1 MTWLNG
7 AMPGS
12 RWVRPD
18 PRRVVI
24 TGLGILTGPCVGKE
38 QYWSA
43 LTTDAPES
51 THRKIIGFNPRDWL
65 DRRHAQRTALFS
77 QIAIAAGLQAY
88 EDAGSPTDD
97 KDAIAVVLGAG
108 NGGAGTLIQG
118 YLDFQRGGREAVSL
132 LNGVISMSNAA
143 SANLAFALG
152 SRGPTYSLSSG
163 CTSGTHAV
171 TDAFRMV
178 RDGLADVAYCGG
190 SEAGLLTDSPLTDPM
205 TATLLNLRVHT
216 EEDVARPFDLD
227 RQGFVFSEGAGV
239 VRLETL
245 DAALRRRAHIY
256 AEVLGGANTVDGYDL
271 IQPSPR
277 GEGLGRCMRLAL
289 AEAGVDRSEVGHI
302 NCHGTGTK
310 HNDQAES
317 DAAIDLFGPDGP
329 ALTSTK
335 AVTGHPGAGAGGL
348 EAVALALSIERSL
361 IPQTQWCLDLDP
373 EITADIVRGDAPRPW
388 RPGIGL
394 SNSVGL
400 GGQNGTVV
408 MGPAPD

>member
-1 MTWLNG
+1 MTWLND
-7 AMPGS
+7 AMSAS
-12 RWVRPD
+12 RWVRPE

-24 TGLGILTGPCVGKE
+24 TGLGVLTGPSVGKDAF
-38 QYWSA
+38 WDS
-43 LTTDAPES
+43 LTTSTPEP
-51 THRKIIGFNPRDWL
+51 TNRKIVGFNARDWL

-77 QIAIAAGLQAY
+77 QIAIAAGRLAH
-88 EDAGSPTDD
+88 EDAGSPADD
-97 KDAIAVVLGAG
+97 RDGVAVVLGAG

-132 LNGVISMSNAA
+132 LNGVVSMSNAA

-152 SRGPTYSLSSG
+152 SRGPTYSVASG

-190 SEAGLLTDSPLTDPM
+190 SEAGPLGDSPQTDPM

-216 EEDVARPFDLD
+216 EEDVARPFDLT

-256 AEVLGGANTVDGYDL
+256 AEVLGGANTVDAYDL

-289 AEAGVDRSEVGHI
+289 REAGVDRSEVGHI

-317 DAAIDLFGPDGP
+317 DAAFDLFGLPGP
-329 ALTSTK
+329 ALNSTK
-335 AVTGHPGAGAGGL
+335 SITGHPGAAAGGV
-348 EAVALALSIERSL
+348 EAVALALTIDQGL
-361 IPQTQWCLDLDP
+361 IPQTQWSLTPDP
-373 EITADIVRGDAPRPW
+373 EITADIVRGTEPRPW
-388 RPGIGL
+388 EPTVAL

-400 GGQNGTVV
+400 GGQNGTLVL
-408 MGPAPD
+408 AAYAD

>member
-1 MTWLNG
+1 M
-7 AMPGS
+7 
-12 RWVRPD
+12 
-18 PRRVVI
+18 I
-24 TGLGILTGPCVGKE
+24 TGLGILTGPCVGKDD
-38 QYWSA
+38 YWSA
-43 LTTDAPES
+43 LTTDHPGP
-51 THRKIIGFNPRDWL
+51 THRRVEGFNARDWL

-77 QIAIAAGLQAY
+77 QLAVAAGRQAHQ
-88 EDAGSPTDD
+88 DAGSPDD
-97 KDAIAVVLGAG
+97 DRDTIAVVLGTG

-132 LNGVISMSNAA
+132 LNGVISMSNAG

-152 SRGPTYSLSSG
+152 SRGVTYSVSSG

-171 TDAFRMV
+171 ADAFRLV
-178 RDGLADVAYCGG
+178 RDGLAEVAYGGG
-190 SEAGLLTDSPLTDPM
+190 SEAGLMTDQPATDPI

-216 EEDVARPFDLD
+216 EEDVARPFDLN

-245 DAALRRRAHIY
+245 DAALRRQAHIY

-277 GEGLGRCMRLAL
+277 GEGLRRCMTLAL
-289 AEAGVDRSEVGHI
+289 REAGVDSSEVGHI

-317 DAAIDLFGPDGP
+317 DAAFDLFGLPGP
-329 ALTSTK
+329 ALNSTK
-335 AVTGHPGAGAGGL
+335 AVTGHPGAAAGGV
-348 EAVALALSIERSL
+348 EAVALALTIDKGL
-361 IPQTQWCLDLDP
+361 IPQTQWSLTPDP
-373 EITADIVRGDAPRPW
+373 EITADIVRGTEPRPW
-388 RPGIGL
+388 EPTVAL

-400 GGQNGTVV
+400 GGQNGTLVL
-408 MGPAPD
+408 AAFTD